1 MARYEDTSTAFGEAQ
16 FAGVRERKQEEA
28 AKQDKIAKRLLKI
41 GSVVKGAND
50 LINKR
55 ADQLEINQT
64 PKKTHYQ
71 TLVKKSEDLLATQ
84 KLIQDSGRTTLN
96 YFEDQY
102 YQTLKADAEQSF
114 STYNLGASS
123 VNNGTPVYEFL
134 RNKAKEMALKTKAA
148 FDPAIEQ
155 AQNLGSIDNFDK
167 DWEKISKIRN
177 PRSIIG
183 FGTNLAKK
191 IFSKE
196 TPETVAFK
204 EGVARDLLYNKPI
217 VKQFETFEA
226 GLKAYHAI
234 GYDVGTVVDEINNK
248 AKELRK
254 KIIKVDSI
262 QTSRIDI
269 AMDAE
274 TGEKTSVTTTVM
286 PITYADDT
294 VEIKEIGTSKET
306 LFRDELPD
314 TAVANFYATVPQKY
328 KKNFD
333 QFFTGTP
340 TLSDLTAA
348 ISFQN
353 EDIRYNVSPIEDIND
368 ALDLVEK
375 TSQMMIRNAGY
386 LNKKL
391 LDKYKNHPDFPKEED
406 YTLGEKMYEEDS
418 DDVNNK
424 VNIKGKYAFIAE
436 LEGWTGSALIGNI
449 FAETSIITASSGS
462 VGPIGDTGEIATGA
476 FGTGVIQTSALQE
489 AYEKRAQ
496 VEKLKDHK
504 KYTIEASTKILN
516 LDPSKGATLGFA
528 HALISQRTTAGNKGI
543 INISDIVK
551 NNDLSDL
558 LGDGYVG
565 KKRGGTGTVLFDLDN
580 RNFYIK
586 QDAVGAVGGI
596 ISNIAG
602 RNKKVDTNIAVD
614 MSTYT
619 EDIGGRTAL
628 KLTETKNILEQLDVS
643 SYSTNQLATLHD
655 LNFYDILDKIGLDNI
670 SKGGVQS
677 SSSTKSIA
685 GGIQAIGRLFIK
697 DYNIKSYNFKNLN
710 NVQKATKDKVA
721 TSSSS
726 TLDPFKGVVREELPN
741 SFYNDLKELFGTN

>member
-71 TLVKKSEDLLATQ
+71 TLVKKSEELLATQ
-84 KLIQDSGRTTLN
+84 KLIQDSGRTTVN
-96 YFEDQY
+96 YLEDQY
-102 YQTLKADAEQSF
+102 YQTLKTDAEQSY
-114 STYNLGASS
+114 SNYNLGAST
-123 VNNGTPVYEFL
+123 VNEGTPVYEFL
-134 RNKAKEMALKTKAA
+134 RGKANKMAVEGAA
-148 FDPAIEQ
+148 LFETAIEQ
-155 AQNLGSIDNFDK
+155 AQNLGSVDNFDK

-217 VKQFETFEA
+217 VKQFKNFAT
-226 GLKAYHAI
+226 GLKAYHDI
-234 GYDVGTVVDEINNK
+234 GYDVGTVVNEINSK
-248 AKELRK
+248 AEKLQL
-254 KIIKVDSI
+254 KIIAVGTPTELFSTTERDENGNFVKNSTTGLTVRYGDETVDI
-262 QTSRIDI
+262 QELGKTQ
-269 AMDAE
+269 E
-274 TGEKTSVTTTVM
+274 TVYG
-286 PITYADDT
+286 
-294 VEIKEIGTSKET
+294 
-306 LFRDELPD
+306 DELPA

-328 KKNFD
+328 QKDFN

-340 TLSDLTAA
+340 TLSDLMAA
-348 ISFQN
+348 KAFQTTQ
-353 EDIRYNVSPIEDIND
+353 IAYNVSPIKDIND

-436 LEGWTGSALIGNI
+436 LENWTGTALIGNI
-449 FAETSIITASSGS
+449 FAETSIITASSGN
-462 VGPIGDTGEIATGA
+462 VGPIGDTGETATGA
-476 FGTGVIQTSALQE
+476 FGTGVIQTSAVVEMYQ
-489 AYEKRAQ
+489 KRAQ

-504 KYTIEASTKILN
+504 KYTVEASTKILKDRN
-516 LDPSKGATLGFA
+516 AGASTIITQQTTRGTTGFID
-528 HALISQRTTAGNKGI
+528 ISTIAKT
-543 INISDIVK
+543 
-551 NNDLSDL
+551 NDLKDL
-558 LGDGYVG
+558 LGASYSG
-565 KKRGGTGTVLFDLDN
+565 KGSVFFDLDTG
-580 RNFYIK
+580 NFHIQK
-586 QDAVGAVGGI
+586 DAAGTGGAAGI
-596 ISNIAG
+596 ITDIAG
-602 RNKKVDTNIAVD
+602 TKKEDDKNIAVD

-619 EDIGGRTAL
+619 EKIGGRTAF
-628 KLTETKNILEQLDVS
+628 KPTETINILNKLDLS
-643 SYSTNQLATLHD
+643 SYSLNQLKTLQA
-655 LNFYDILDKIGLDNI
+655 LNLYDILDKIDLDNI
-670 SKGGVQS
+670 SRGGVIKG
-677 SSSTKSIA
+677 STGNMYVKNA
-685 GGIQAIGRLFIK
+685 
-697 DYNIKSYNFKNLN
+697 YETSYDFKNLKSFK
-710 NVQKATKDKVA
+710 KALSSKSVMPSTG
-721 TSSSS
+721 SSS
-726 TLDPFKGVVREELPN
+726 LAALKDEELPD
-741 SFYNDLKELFGTN
+741 SFYDDLKELFGTN

>member
-41 GSVVKGAND
+41 DSVVKGANY
-50 LINKR
+50 LINRR
-55 ADQLEINQT
+55 ADELEVNQT
-64 PKKTHYQ
+64 PRKTHYQ
-71 TLVKKSEDLLATQ
+71 TLIKKSEDLLATQ
-84 KLIQDSGRTTLN
+84 KLIQDSGRTTVN
-96 YFEDQY
+96 YLEDQY
-102 YQTLKADAEQSF
+102 YQTLIQDAEQSY
-114 STYNLGASS
+114 SHYNLGAST
-123 VNNGTPVYEFL
+123 VNGGTPVYEFL
-134 RNKAKEMALKTKAA
+134 RGKANKMAVTAA
-148 FDPAIEQ
+148 GLFDTAIGQ
-155 AQNLGSIDNFDK
+155 AQNLGSLGNFDT
-167 DWEKISKIRN
+167 DWEKISKIQN
-177 PRSIIG
+177 PRSIFD
-183 FGTNLAKK
+183 FGTNLTKK

-217 VKQFETFEA
+217 VKQFENFETS
-226 GLKAYHAI
+226 LKAYHDI
-234 GYDVGTVVDEINNK
+234 GYDVGTVVNEINSK

-254 KIIKVDSI
+254 KITSVGTI

-269 AMDAE
+269 TLDE
-274 TGEKTSVTTTVM
+274 KTGEKKSVTTTVM
-286 PITYADDT
+286 PITYAEDT
-294 VEIKEIGTSKET
+294 VEIREVGKSTEI

-328 KKNFD
+328 QKDFN

-348 ISFQN
+348 IAFQTTQVA
-353 EDIRYNVSPIEDIND
+353 YNVSPIEDING
-368 ALDLVEK
+368 ALDTVDK

-386 LNKKL
+386 LGKRL
-391 LDKYKNHPDFPKEED
+391 LDKYKNHPDFPKEGE
-406 YTLGEKMYEEDS
+406 YTLNEKMYEEDP

-449 FAETSIITASSGS
+449 FAETSTITASSGD

-476 FGTGVIQTSALQE
+476 FGTGVIQTSAIKE
-489 AYEKRAQ
+489 AYKKRAQ

-504 KYTIEASTKILN
+504 KYTIAASTKILD
-516 LDPSKGATLGFA
+516 LDPTEEEELGFA
-528 HALISQRTTAGNKGI
+528 HTVISQRTTAGNKGI
-543 INISDIVK
+543 INISDIMK
-551 NNDLSDL
+551 TNDLHDL

-565 KKRGGTGTVLFDLDN
+565 KKGGTGTVLFDLDN

-586 QDAVGAVGGI
+586 QDAVGAAGGI
-596 ISNIAG
+596 LSNIAG
-602 RNKKVDTNIAVD
+602 TDDKNTAVD

-677 SSSTKSIA
+677 SSPVKSIA
-685 GGIQAIGRLFIK
+685 GGIQNIARLFIK

-710 NVQKATKDKVA
+710 NVQKATKNKVA

-726 TLDPFKGVVREELPN
+726 TLDPFQGVVREELPD

>member
-71 TLVKKSEDLLATQ
+71 TLVKKSEELLATQ
-84 KLIQDSGRTTLN
+84 KLIQDSGRTTVN
-96 YFEDQY
+96 YLEDQY
-102 YQTLKADAEQSF
+102 YQTLIKDAEQSY
-114 STYNLGASS
+114 SNYNLGAST
-123 VNNGTPVYEFL
+123 VNDGTPVYEFL
-134 RNKAKEMALKTKAA
+134 RGKANTMAVEGAA
-148 FDPAIEQ
+148 LFETAIEQ
-155 AQNLGSIDNFDK
+155 AQNLGSIENFDD

-217 VKQFETFEA
+217 VKQFESFAT
-226 GLKAYHAI
+226 GLQAYHAI
-234 GYDVGTVVDEINNK
+234 GYDVGTIVNEINSK

-254 KIIKVDSI
+254 KIKTVGAL

-269 AMDAE
+269 TLDEE
-274 TGEKTSVTTTVM
+274 TGEKKSVTTTVV
-286 PITYADDT
+286 PITYDEDT
-294 VEIKEIGTSKET
+294 VELREVGKSTET

-314 TAVANFYATVPQKY
+314 TAIANFYATVPQKY

-333 QFFTGTP
+333 KFFTGTP

-348 ISFQN
+348 IAFQN
-353 EDIRYNVSPIEDIND
+353 TQVAYNVSPIKNIND
-368 ALDLVEK
+368 AMDLVEK

-386 LNKKL
+386 LDKRL
-391 LDKYKNHPDFPKEED
+391 LDKYKNHPNFPKEED
-406 YTLGEKMYEEDS
+406 YTLNEKMYEEDS

-436 LEGWTGSALIGNI
+436 LEGWTGTALIGNV

-462 VGPIGDTGEIATGA
+462 VGPIGDTGETATGA
-476 FGTGVIQTSALQE
+476 FGTGVIQTSAVVEMYQ
-489 AYEKRAQ
+489 KRAQ
-496 VEKLKDHK
+496 VKKLKDHK
-504 KYTIEASTKILN
+504 KYTVEASTKILKDRN
-516 LDPSKGATLGFA
+516 AGASTVITQQTTRGTTGFID
-528 HALISQRTTAGNKGI
+528 ISTIAKT
-543 INISDIVK
+543 
-551 NNDLSDL
+551 NDLKDL
-558 LGDGYVG
+558 LGASYSG
-565 KKRGGTGTVLFDLDN
+565 KGSVFFDLDTG
-580 RNFYIK
+580 NFHIQK
-586 QDAVGAVGGI
+586 DAAGTGGAAGI
-596 ISNIAG
+596 ITDIAG
-602 RNKKVDTNIAVD
+602 TKKEDDKNIAVD

-677 SSSTKSIA
+677 TPTKSMV
-685 GGIQAIGRLFIK
+685 GGIQAIGRIFIK
-697 DYNIKSYNFKNLN
+697 DHNIKSYNFKNLN

-726 TLDPFKGVVREELPN
+726 TLDPFQGVVREELPD